1 MLCTVVGPLDSGT
14 YMTVVMNTRDEDGF
28 IGYGEAA
35 TYPWVSED
43 QEVTGVGP
51 AGLAWW
57 GHM

>member
-1 MLCTVVGPLDSGT
+1 
-14 YMTVVMNTRDEDGF
+14 MTVVMNTRDEDGF